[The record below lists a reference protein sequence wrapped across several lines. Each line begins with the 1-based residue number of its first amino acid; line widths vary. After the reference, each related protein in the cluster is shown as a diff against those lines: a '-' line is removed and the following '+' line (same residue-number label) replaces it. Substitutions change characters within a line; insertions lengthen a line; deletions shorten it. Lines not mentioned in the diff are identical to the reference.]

1 MNGALGG
8 AVVSDFDGT
17 LTNLEVGWN
26 SLRETLAVDHIE
38 DLWRDR
44 GMQRWAAVTEAEVE
58 AARTASPVPF
68 VMDALRS
75 VPAVAV
81 LTSNDEAAVETF
93 LDRWPELGSKVR
105 VVVGRRTLGG
115 PKTDFEIFSS
125 GYSRC
130 RDAIAS
136 HDTGQISYLGDQTY
150 ELDFARTLG
159 AATFGVLDLDPTRP
173 GPGPGRD

>member
-1 MNGALGG
+1 MNGALGV
-8 AVVSDFDGT
+8 AVVCDFDGT
-17 LTNLEVGWN
+17 LTNLEIGWD
-26 SLRETLAVDHIE
+26 SLRETLSVDRID

-44 GMQRWAAVTEAEVE
+44 GMQRWAAVTEAEVH

-68 VMDALRS
+68 VMHALRS

-93 LDRWPELGSKVR
+93 LDRWPDLRSRVR

-125 GYSRC
+125 GYARC
-130 RDAIAS
+130 RHAIAS
-136 HDTGQISYLGDQTY
+136 PDAGQIAYIGDQTY
-150 ELDFARTLG
+150 ELDFARALG
-159 AATFGVLDLDPTRP
+159 AATFGVRDLDPTTR
-173 GPGPGRD
+173 GPGRD